1 MNYIFLGEPPAKV
14 KQHIEKY
21 WTPLCF
27 TAVNAGATIALKC
40 NGNNLKTAT
49 FETST
54 DKKNWTDY
62 RYATNITLTNVGDK
76 VYFRAKSDNTNIVRN
91 SLNYLKFTTT

>member
-1 MNYIFLGEPPAKV
+1 MSNIFLGKPPAKV
-14 KQHIEKY
+14 KQYIEKY

-27 TAVNAGATIALKC
+27 TAVNDGATIALKC

-62 RYATNITLTNVGDK
+62 TYGTPITLTIKENVSDK
-76 VYFRAKSDNTNIVRN
+76 VYFRAKSDNTSIARD
-91 SLNYLKFTTT
+91 